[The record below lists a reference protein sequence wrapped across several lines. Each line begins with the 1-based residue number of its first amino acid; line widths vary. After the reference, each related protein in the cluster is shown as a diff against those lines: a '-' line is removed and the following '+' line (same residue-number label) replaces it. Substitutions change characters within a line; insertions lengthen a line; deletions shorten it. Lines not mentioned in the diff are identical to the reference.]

1 MLIYLLGMCGA
12 VLSVGDYN
20 IMGLCGQ
27 CDDDSCEITEGGSQL
42 HCNCTTYEVLCE
54 DKTCTYYPNIHVAD
68 DKKIIKTC
76 SFLTTN
82 ITPASH
88 TTSLTATALSSTKS
102 TTKLLT
108 ISLSST
114 VTVLSS
120 TESTTTDELATS
132 SLTIIL
138 STAIPTTAVI
148 ILLSV
153 ILISTITCI
162 MLGRRRKLHHDMPT
176 DSNTTDNDIDI
187 NTSYTTS
194 KYIHV

>member
-12 VLSVGDYN
+12 VLSVN

-27 CDDDSCEITEGGSQL
+27 CDDSCEITEEEPQL
-42 HCNCTTYEVLCE
+42 HCNCTTYEVSCD
-54 DKTCTYYPNIHVAD
+54 DKTCTYYRNAEDTNTIG
-68 DKKIIKTC
+68 TC
-76 SFLTTN
+76 SFLMIN
-82 ITPASH
+82 ITSASH

-102 TTKLLT
+102 TTKFLT
-108 ISLSST
+108 VSLSST

-120 TESTTTDELATS
+120 TESTTTDELPTS

-148 ILLSV
+148 ILLSI
-153 ILISTITCI
+153 ILISMITCAVF
-162 MLGRRRKLHHDMPT
+162 GRRRKLHHDMPT
-176 DSNTTDNDIDI
+176 DSNTADIDI